1 MTTQYDIVGVT
12 FSSLLTLCAEGKQ
25 RVGVLL
31 GRRQQHDR
39 FTIDDASETSRQA
52 KEIVEVQGIYELGP
66 SFVPLL
72 TDIGTVAPSFDEL
85 IPTEL
90 HPQILG
96 WFTCR
101 SASTSAPSINEI
113 WFHAALGNKFSSS
126 DMIGCITNY
135 SVRDHRGHVGMDCT
149 VYTRPE
155 GSRVLV
161 PVPFNVTSHVI
172 GETVHHVTSQDQETG
187 ESDLGTIDTSDTHR
201 TLDSRLPPIMFPE
214 ALAQA
219 ARETEAHG
227 DAVLG
232 AIKQL
237 LLEIQ
242 EEEAHIHQCL
252 KPAA

>member
-1 MTTQYDIVGVT
+1 MSLSQLSYTRYLTMPLFDMRTCPCPALFLVSCMVHSLVSNHAFFFH
-12 FSSLLTLCAEGKQ
+12 FSLVWQ
-25 RVGVLL
+25 
-31 GRRQQHDR
+31 
-39 FTIDDASETSRQA
+39 
-52 KEIVEVQGIYELGP
+52 
-66 SFVPLL
+66 
-72 TDIGTVAPSFDEL
+72 
-85 IPTEL
+85 
-90 HPQILG
+90 QILG

>member
-90 HPQILG
+90 HPVSHHAFVRHANLPMSSTLPCQLHGPLTRVQSRILLPLL
-96 WFTCR
+96 TCLAAN
-101 SASTSAPSINEI
+101 SWLVHVSI
-113 WFHAALGNKFSSS
+113 GVNK
-126 DMIGCITNY
+126 CPKY
-135 SVRDHRGHVGMDCT
+135 
-149 VYTRPE
+149 
-155 GSRVLV
+155 
-161 PVPFNVTSHVI
+161 
-172 GETVHHVTSQDQETG
+172 
-187 ESDLGTIDTSDTHR
+187 
-201 TLDSRLPPIMFPE
+201 
-214 ALAQA
+214 
-219 ARETEAHG
+219 
-227 DAVLG
+227 
-232 AIKQL
+232 
-237 LLEIQ
+237 
-242 EEEAHIHQCL
+242 
-252 KPAA
+252 